1 MTKKNHSN
9 DHREERYYHVLTYW
23 PPIVTVWGPPIL
35 IRLLNCP
42 SSVHNSR
49 QISSG
54 IASQIR
60 VKDLVIFL
68 RLARFFVYFCLVKT
82 FIETPFSIVY
92 SKIVDKTSTWN
103 RIRLILYS
111 YQRFDAQ
118 QVQIV
123 FIKTNMS
130 QTDIVLRFI
139 YSQYYSATFRLK
151 AKQIQ

>member
-1 MTKKNHSN
+1 M
-9 DHREERYYHVLTYW
+9 
-23 PPIVTVWGPPIL
+23 
-35 IRLLNCP
+35 
-42 SSVHNSR
+42 HNSR

-60 VKDLVIFL
+60 VKDIVIFL

-92 SKIVDKTSTWN
+92 SKILDKTSTWN

-139 YSQYYSATFRLK
+139 YSQYYSTTFRLK
-151 AKQIQ
+151 AKQIK